1 MLQQLR
7 LRDVPITPMAM
18 AELSQC
24 AALTLLDLSGARL
37 TLDVFEYPDEGL
49 PDGPVLRG
57 PYRSGHTLAS
67 MMRMYW
73 AAQQCTDRSQRL
85 LLLASLLCI
94 KLATKLKRR
103 VLL

>member
-1 MLQQLR
+1 
-7 LRDVPITPMAM
+7 MAM

-37 TLDVFEYPDEGL
+37 TLDVFEYPDGGL

-57 PYRSGHTLAS
+57 PYPSSHMLAS

-73 AAQQCTDRSQRL
+73 AVHQRKNRSQRL
-85 LLLASLLCI
+85 HLLVSLLCI